1 MGIPSYFSY
10 IVKNYSNIIKSI
22 SYFYDVNNKI
32 DHLIKLQ
39 LHDQAS
45 HKFLRKNCITFDIKF
60 YGCICVKWIWI
71 YPFNPKFCGK
81 K

>member
-32 DHLIKLQ
+32 DHLYMDCNSIIYDAVHNIKN
-39 LHDQAS
+39 D
-45 HKFLRKNCITFDIKF
+45 NIDDYEYIIIK
-60 YGCICVKWIWI
+60 YVIDKLLDYIKI
-71 YPFNPKFCGK
+71 IKSD
-81 K
+81 